1 MRRGIAAAGLLASL
15 LSGCA
20 DSAQPGGEPL
30 DHEGIEREV
39 RALLGR
45 QAEAWN
51 AGDLPAFVSDYLDA
65 PRLRFV
71 SRGSAL
77 HGADDL
83 LARYQRNY
91 PDRAA
96 MGTLRFSDLD
106 VRVLSPDFAFVFGR
120 YNLTRENDAPTGLF
134 TLLVERT
141 TEGWRVSHDHTSAA
155 E

>member
-1 MRRGIAAAGLLASL
+1 M
-15 LSGCA
+15 
-20 DSAQPGGEPL
+20 

-39 RALLGR
+39 RLVLER

-71 SRGSAL
+71 SGGSAL
-77 HGADDL
+77 YGADDL
-83 LARYQRNY
+83 LARYQQNY

-141 TEGWRVSHDHTSAA
+141 AEGWRVSHDHTSAA